1 MSWTASCLFSSARAT
16 GQSSTRARVRRGARA
31 SRTARAMSAAGEKL
45 RAERKRFERELASP
59 EVIPNTPIG
68 VDDRAHFLAD
78 SPAAQPDDSVWDDDD
93 DANAAPAPT
102 TPYRRPPN
110 SKDAGALPGA
120 TATASEARP
129 PPSPALPKPSEDF
142 TVNIRE
148 ALDAA
153 ERGLRASVIAT
164 DQMERLAASR
174 GMKVPPRGTAGFAK
188 PHAAS
193 PKTPVIGA
201 AGESLSLGAL
211 GRPTEAQALASL
223 GAEDADPEARAYLK
237 GVLRMLY
244 GSEDAPDPADGDEA
258 TPPSRRRGG
267 LGDDSERENVVRR
280 RAHSRSPGSAS
291 PSPSQVSP
299 ALSEPSPARSVEGAA
314 EGAVDEGAV
323 DDDAVDDDAV
333 DDDAVDGAVLD
344 VRGSFAF
351 APVNV
356 SLDAK
361 GVGAAAETSG
371 DVSSASPSDGPAA
384 LPPTPG
390 LPPTPEARRASPNEA
405 LATAAAT
412 AAATVRGSMSYAGAR
427 RSKVVD
433 DASRAAML
441 GELDQL
447 EREYARITTPPEV
460 TSAATA
466 ISTPPRDAA
475 NAEVGSKRQRRDEA
489 AAAAA
494 SSSASPAAADAIV
507 PSPARSPEPTPSPY
521 RPASRRDVIIGAG
534 DSVPMPSFDPKPTPT
549 PRASRNPTRISAE
562 TTSGARSVSRA
573 SVSPSGSPLEP
584 PVREALDA
592 MDPIKG
598 SRSASRRTPSATTDA
613 RADEDASRARDA
625 RHKVEHL
632 VGGAFDYD
640 ALRKVTELAR
650 GRIRTQIH
658 SVASKPSAK
667 PPRVGPA
674 GAATRRDGDGDDFFE
689 DVREAAAFGVGALD
703 AADADE
709 SIDAFCVAMRAEV
722 ATRIVASRA
731 GVQAEAAK
739 MALARK
745 YSPAAAAEKPSANP
759 RVAAER
765 FVAAEA
771 KQKAARGEHRA
782 AYRTKPAPR
791 GAWQPPPPREKT
803 PRRRRRGNASKEE
816 NADES
821 SRRSKSAP
829 ARERPPAADP
839 DEARS
844 SEAPAALGGADRAPT
859 LIDRRIERSARAAA
873 ARAAA
878 EKLRAAEA
886 ERVEKAAEA
895 KRLAAKRLR
904 ERQTKVA
911 FGRKVDAER
920 DAEED
925 GAPSE
930 SPASAKTSK
939 SKAKSERP
947 RNTVVKPFNLSV
959 GNAKRPDLEDRE
971 NARRDPD
978 VWEPSPERKN
988 RRPLSETFAEA
999 DARREAEREVRDS
1012 RRASAAATRR
1022 SKIVVEASRAAAPAI
1037 AAAEAARREATI
1049 AAMAAAKAAEAAE
1062 AAEALMMAEA
1072 RRLRERRAE
1081 LYAAGKAPEFVSAR
1095 AFEGAS
1101 RAGFEDDDD
1110 ATPLMASYGE
1120 MRVSRGDVVV
1130 EGAPPEEAT
1139 FRDAAPRRGSSRRFD
1154 DARDESEPTD
1164 EPVASPS
1171 PEKPRGD
1178 DGDAPSPPM
1187 RVSASLATPSPIKAP
1202 RSPAVERALREPV
1215 QYEASR
1221 LRADGDD
1228 GGDDGAAD
1236 GDDDD
1241 DDGDDL
1247 DGTVPRRASE
1257 DADALAARL
1266 AAQLP
1271 GTPAGTSRRRQ
1282 VRVADDDG
1290 PPSPETPPS
1299 PASPAVTWRAGRR
1312 ELPAALRQTLF
1323 PVEGVAA
1330 SENPPVITRTEGIVA
1345 AVANDAETMAND
1357 AETMAND
1364 AETKTNVG
1372 VEPEEDAARRARG
1385 HRVASHRRTRVIP
1398 ETAIRAAEA
1407 REAALRARE
1416 NDAEGTGAD
1425 SNRGAD
1431 AASGSSLVSSHPPR
1445 GVASGRHQLLRGDDL
1460 LYVPPANL
1468 ATLADDDEDDDE
1480 DDGHDVSSRTSLLD
1494 RTDAT
1499 DATMDLTTD
1508 ATAAIAAANAA
1519 RYYAEKSHPAHREA
1533 AVAAAAAAAEM
1544 DASEEEESF
1553 EESEEECE

>member
-1 MSWTASCLFSSARAT
+1 
-16 GQSSTRARVRRGARA
+16 
-31 SRTARAMSAAGEKL
+31 MSAAGDKL

-102 TPYRRPPN
+102 TPYRRPPAA
-110 SKDAGALPGA
+110 KDAGAPPGA
-120 TATASEARP
+120 TATTSEARP

-201 AGESLSLGAL
+201 AGESFALGAL

-244 GSEDAPDPADGDEA
+244 GSDDAPTPADGDEA

-299 ALSEPSPARSVEGAA
+299 APSDPSPARSVEGAV
-314 EGAVDEGAV
+314 EGAAA
-323 DDDAVDDDAV
+323 DAKDATPPT
-333 DDDAVDGAVLD
+333 D

-351 APVNV
+351 APVDV

-361 GVGAAAETSG
+361 GVGGGAETSV
-371 DVSSASPSDGPAA
+371 DISTASPSEDPAA

-405 LATAAAT
+405 VAAAAAT

-447 EREYARITTPPEV
+447 EREYARITSPPEV

-466 ISTPPRDAA
+466 MSTPPRDEP
-475 NAEVGSKRQRRDEA
+475 NAEVGSKRQRRDEDVDEA
-489 AAAAA
+489 SAAAA
-494 SSSASPAAADAIV
+494 SASAAAAVASPANDDDDFV
-507 PSPARSPEPTPSPY
+507 FARSPEPTPSPY
-521 RPASRRDVIIGAG
+521 RPASRRDVVMGAG
-534 DSVPMPSFDPKPTPT
+534 DSVPMPSFDPRPTPT
-549 PRASRNPTRISAE
+549 PRSSRTPTRISAE

-573 SVSPSGSPLEP
+573 SVSPPDSPLEP

-598 SRSASRRTPSATTDA
+598 SHPASRSTWSATMDA
-613 RADEDASRARDA
+613 RADEHAARARDA

-632 VGGAFDYD
+632 LGGAFDYD
-640 ALRKVTELAR
+640 KLRKVTELAR
-650 GRIRTQIH
+650 GRIRTQNH
-658 SVASKPSAK
+658 AVASKPPAK
-667 PPRVGPA
+667 PPRVGPS
-674 GAATRRDGDGDDFFE
+674 GSATRRERDGDESRGCDFFE

-703 AADADE
+703 ALDATDADE
-709 SIDAFCVAMRAEV
+709 SIHAFRAAMRAEV

-745 YSPAAAAEKPSANP
+745 YSPAAAAAAEEKPATNP

-782 AYRTKPAPR
+782 AYRTKPVPR
-791 GAWQPPPPREKT
+791 GAWQPPPPREKA
-803 PRRRRRGNASKEE
+803 PRRLRRVGVGAAKE
-816 NADES
+816 DVDGS

-829 ARERPPAADP
+829 SRERPPASDP

-844 SEAPAALGGADRAPT
+844 SEAPAALGGAERAPT

-886 ERVEKAAEA
+886 ERVQKAAEA
-895 KRLAAKRLR
+895 KRLAAERLR

-911 FGRKVDAER
+911 FGRKVNAAKDAE
-920 DAEED
+920 D
-925 GAPSE
+925 GEAPSG
-930 SPASAKTSK
+930 SPASAKKSTSK
-939 SKAKSERP
+939 SKPP

-959 GNAKRPDLEDRE
+959 GNAKRSDAEDRE

-978 VWEPSPERKN
+978 VWEPSPDRPN

-999 DARREAEREVRDS
+999 DARREAERAVRDS

-1037 AAAEAARREATI
+1037 AAAEAARREATV

-1081 LYAAGKAPEFVSAR
+1081 LYAAGKAPEFVPAR

-1101 RAGFEDDDD
+1101 RAGFQDDDD

-1120 MRVSRGDVVV
+1120 MRVSRGRLVV

-1139 FRDAAPRRGSSRRFD
+1139 FRDAAPRRGGALD
-1154 DARDESEPTD
+1154 DARDESQPTD

-1171 PEKPRGD
+1171 PEKTRGGGD
-1178 DGDAPSPPM
+1178 DDGGDDAPGSPTGDALSPPI

-1221 LRADGDD
+1221 LGAGARGDEDEDEDEDEGERDRDGDS
-1228 GGDDGAAD
+1228 A
-1236 GDDDD
+1236 
-1241 DDGDDL
+1241 
-1247 DGTVPRRASE
+1247 DGTVPRRVFESAE
-1257 DADALAARL
+1257 DADALAAQL

-1271 GTPAGTSRRRQ
+1271 GTPAGMSNRRR
-1282 VRVADDDG
+1282 VRVADGDG

-1323 PVEGVAA
+1323 PVEGVTAA
-1330 SENPPVITRTEGIVA
+1330 SEIPPPITKTDDEIVA
-1345 AVANDAETMAND
+1345 AVANDAGTATVTATETD
-1357 AETMAND
+1357 
-1364 AETKTNVG
+1364 VG
-1372 VEPEEDAARRARG
+1372 DVAREEVGADRRRR
-1385 HRVASHRRTRVIP
+1385 RVVP

-1407 REAALRARE
+1407 REAALRARDE
-1416 NDAEGTGAD
+1416 D
-1425 SNRGAD
+1425 SNPGAG
-1431 AASGSSLVSSHPPR
+1431 AAPGSSLASSHPPR
-1445 GVASGRHQLLRGDDL
+1445 VAASGRHQLLRGDDL

-1468 ATLADDDEDDDE
+1468 GTLADDDDDEEEE
-1480 DDGHDVSSRTSLLD
+1480 DDGHDVSSRKSWLD

-1508 ATAAIAAANAA
+1508 AAATIAAANAK
-1519 RYYAEKSHPAHREA
+1519 YYAEKSHPAHRDA
-1533 AVAAAAAAAEM
+1533 AVAAAAAAAEEEEE
-1544 DASEEEESF
+1544 DASEEEDSF
-1553 EESEEECE
+1553 EESEDEYR

>member
-1 MSWTASCLFSSARAT
+1 MVPSMMTPSTMMPSTAP
-16 GQSSTRARVRRGARA
+16 
-31 SRTARAMSAAGEKL
+31 M
-45 RAERKRFERELASP
+45 
-59 EVIPNTPIG
+59 
-68 VDDRAHFLAD
+68 
-78 SPAAQPDDSVWDDDD
+78 
-93 DANAAPAPT
+93 
-102 TPYRRPPN
+102 
-110 SKDAGALPGA
+110 
-120 TATASEARP
+120 
-129 PPSPALPKPSEDF
+129 
-142 TVNIRE
+142 
-148 ALDAA
+148 
-153 ERGLRASVIAT
+153 
-164 DQMERLAASR
+164 
-174 GMKVPPRGTAGFAK
+174 
-188 PHAAS
+188 
-193 PKTPVIGA
+193 
-201 AGESLSLGAL
+201 
-211 GRPTEAQALASL
+211 
-223 GAEDADPEARAYLK
+223 
-237 GVLRMLY
+237 
-244 GSEDAPDPADGDEA
+244 
-258 TPPSRRRGG
+258 
-267 LGDDSERENVVRR
+267 
-280 RAHSRSPGSAS
+280 
-291 PSPSQVSP
+291 
-299 ALSEPSPARSVEGAA
+299 
-314 EGAVDEGAV
+314 
-323 DDDAVDDDAV
+323 
-333 DDDAVDGAVLD
+333 D

-361 GVGAAAETSG
+361 GVGAPAETSG

-412 AAATVRGSMSYAGAR
+412 AAAKVRRSMSYAGAR

-447 EREYARITTPPEV
+447 EREYARITSPPEV
-460 TSAATA
+460 TSAATT
-466 ISTPPRDAA
+466 ISTPPLDAA

-494 SSSASPAAADAIV
+494 SSSASPAAADATV

-573 SVSPSGSPLEP
+573 SVSPSESPLEP

-598 SRSASRRTPSATTDA
+598 SRSASRRTLSATTDA
-613 RADEDASRARDA
+613 RADEDASRSRDA

-709 SIDAFCVAMRAEV
+709 SIDAFRVAMRAEV

-803 PRRRRRGNASKEE
+803 PRRRRRGGASKEE
-816 NADES
+816 NADGS
-821 SRRSKSAP
+821 SPRSKSAP

-939 SKAKSERP
+939 SKARSERP

-1037 AAAEAARREATI
+1037 AAAEAARREATV

-1130 EGAPPEEAT
+1130 EDAPPEEAT
-1139 FRDAAPRRGSSRRFD
+1139 FRDAAPRRGGSRRFD

-1228 GGDDGAAD
+1228 GDDGV
-1236 GDDDD
+1236 
-1241 DDGDDL
+1241 DDGTTAGTTGTGTTTTTTGTT

-1271 GTPAGTSRRRQ
+1271 GTPAGASRRRQ

-1345 AVANDAETMAND
+1345 ADGERRGD
-1357 AETMAND
+1357 DGERRGD
-1364 AETKTNVG
+1364 
-1372 VEPEEDAARRARG
+1372 EDERRRRTGGGRG
-1385 HRVASHRRTRVIP
+1385 ASRAGSSRRVASSNPRHPRDGDSRGGG
-1398 ETAIRAAEA
+1398 A
-1407 REAALRARE
+1407 RGGAPRARKRR
-1416 NDAEGTGAD
+1416 
-1425 SNRGAD
+1425 RGYRRGFEPRRGRRVWIVSRVLAPASRRRVG
-1431 AASGSSLVSSHPPR
+1431 AASTPPR
-1445 GVASGRHQLLRGDDL
+1445 RRFAVRATRESRDARRRRRGRRRGRWTRRELAHIVARSNGRDGR
-1460 LYVPPANL
+1460 
-1468 ATLADDDEDDDE
+1468 
-1480 DDGHDVSSRTSLLD
+1480 DDGSNDGRDGGDRGGERREILRRKIAPGAQRSRRRGGGGGCGD
-1494 RTDAT
+1494 GR
-1499 DATMDLTTD
+1499 
-1508 ATAAIAAANAA
+1508 
-1519 RYYAEKSHPAHREA
+1519 
-1533 AVAAAAAAAEM
+1533 V
-1544 DASEEEESF
+1544 
-1553 EESEEECE
+1553 

>member
-1 MSWTASCLFSSARAT
+1 M
-16 GQSSTRARVRRGARA
+16 
-31 SRTARAMSAAGEKL
+31 
-45 RAERKRFERELASP
+45 
-59 EVIPNTPIG
+59 
-68 VDDRAHFLAD
+68 
-78 SPAAQPDDSVWDDDD
+78 
-93 DANAAPAPT
+93 
-102 TPYRRPPN
+102 
-110 SKDAGALPGA
+110 
-120 TATASEARP
+120 
-129 PPSPALPKPSEDF
+129 
-142 TVNIRE
+142 
-148 ALDAA
+148 
-153 ERGLRASVIAT
+153 
-164 DQMERLAASR
+164 
-174 GMKVPPRGTAGFAK
+174 
-188 PHAAS
+188 
-193 PKTPVIGA
+193 
-201 AGESLSLGAL
+201 
-211 GRPTEAQALASL
+211 
-223 GAEDADPEARAYLK
+223 
-237 GVLRMLY
+237 
-244 GSEDAPDPADGDEA
+244 
-258 TPPSRRRGG
+258 
-267 LGDDSERENVVRR
+267 
-280 RAHSRSPGSAS
+280 
-291 PSPSQVSP
+291 
-299 ALSEPSPARSVEGAA
+299 
-314 EGAVDEGAV
+314 
-323 DDDAVDDDAV
+323 
-333 DDDAVDGAVLD
+333 
-344 VRGSFAF
+344 
-351 APVNV
+351 NV

-412 AAATVRGSMSYAGAR
+412 AAAKVRRSMSYAGAR

-447 EREYARITTPPEV
+447 EREYARITSPPEV
-460 TSAATA
+460 TSAATT
-466 ISTPPRDAA
+466 ISTPPLDAA

-494 SSSASPAAADAIV
+494 SSSASPAAADATA

-598 SRSASRRTPSATTDA
+598 SRSASRRTLSATTDA

-709 SIDAFCVAMRAEV
+709 SIDAFRVAMRAEV

-803 PRRRRRGNASKEE
+803 PRRRRRGGASKEE

-939 SKAKSERP
+939 SKARSERP

-1037 AAAEAARREATI
+1037 AAAEAARREATV

-1139 FRDAAPRRGSSRRFD
+1139 FRDAAPRRGGSRRFD

-1228 GGDDGAAD
+1228 GVDDGAAD

-1271 GTPAGTSRRRQ
+1271 GTPPGASRRRQ

-1345 AVANDAETMAND
+1345 AMANDAETMAND

-1468 ATLADDDEDDDE
+1468 ATLADDDEEDDE

>member
-1 MSWTASCLFSSARAT
+1 
-16 GQSSTRARVRRGARA
+16 
-31 SRTARAMSAAGEKL
+31 
-45 RAERKRFERELASP
+45 
-59 EVIPNTPIG
+59 
-68 VDDRAHFLAD
+68 
-78 SPAAQPDDSVWDDDD
+78 
-93 DANAAPAPT
+93 
-102 TPYRRPPN
+102 
-110 SKDAGALPGA
+110 
-120 TATASEARP
+120 
-129 PPSPALPKPSEDF
+129 
-142 TVNIRE
+142 
-148 ALDAA
+148 
-153 ERGLRASVIAT
+153 
-164 DQMERLAASR
+164 MERLAASR

-188 PHAAS
+188 PHVAS

-201 AGESLSLGAL
+201 AGESLALGAL
-211 GRPTEAQALASL
+211 ERPTEAQALASL

-244 GSEDAPDPADGDEA
+244 GSEDAPDPVNGDEA

-299 ALSEPSPARSVEGAA
+299 ALSEPSPARSVEGA
-314 EGAVDEGAV
+314 VDDDAV

-333 DDDAVDGAVLD
+333 DDDAVDGAVEDAAAPMD

-361 GVGAAAETSG
+361 GVGGPAETSG

-405 LATAAAT
+405 LAAAAAT
-412 AAATVRGSMSYAGAR
+412 AAAKVRRSMSYAGAR

-447 EREYARITTPPEV
+447 EREYARITSPPEV

-466 ISTPPRDAA
+466 ILTPPRDAA

-494 SSSASPAAADAIV
+494 SSSASPAAADATA

-549 PRASRNPTRISAE
+549 PRSSRTPTRISAE

-573 SVSPSGSPLEP
+573 SVSPSESPLEP

-598 SRSASRRTPSATTDA
+598 SHPASRSNAGRRRRMREPTNTRRARETRDTRWNTSSAAPSTTTRFEKSQNSRAVGFEPKSTRSRANPPPSRRGLAPRARRLVGTATATIFSRTFARRRRSASARSTRRTRTSPSTRFAWRCA
-613 RADEDASRARDA
+613 RRWRRESSR
-625 RHKVEHL
+625 V
-632 VGGAFDYD
+632 
-640 ALRKVTELAR
+640 AR
-650 GRIRTQIH
+650 GFRRRLRRWRSRENI
-658 SVASKPSAK
+658 
-667 PPRVGPA
+667 PR
-674 GAATRRDGDGDDFFE
+674 RR
-689 DVREAAAFGVGALD
+689 R
-703 AADADE
+703 
-709 SIDAFCVAMRAEV
+709 RRNRP
-722 ATRIVASRA
+722 T
-731 GVQAEAAK
+731 
-739 MALARK
+739 
-745 YSPAAAAEKPSANP
+745 NP

-791 GAWQPPPPREKT
+791 GAWQPPPPREKA
-803 PRRRRRGNASKEE
+803 PRRRRRGIASKEE
-816 NADES
+816 NADGS

-844 SEAPAALGGADRAPT
+844 SEAPAALGGAERAPT

-939 SKAKSERP
+939 SKPRSKRP

-999 DARREAEREVRDS
+999 DARREAERAVRDS

-1037 AAAEAARREATI
+1037 AAAEAARREATV

-1139 FRDAAPRRGSSRRFD
+1139 FRDAAPRRGGSRRFD

-1228 GGDDGAAD
+1228 GDDGGDDGDDGGDDGDDGDDDAAD

-1241 DDGDDL
+1241 GETYGA

-1271 GTPAGTSRRRQ
+1271 GTPPGASRRRQ

-1357 AETMAND
+1357 AET
-1364 AETKTNVG
+1364 KTNVG

-1385 HRVASHRRTRVIP
+1385 HRIASHRRTRVIP

-1425 SNRGAD
+1425 SNCGAD

-1445 GVASGRHQLLRGDDL
+1445 GAASGRHQLLRGDDL

-1544 DASEEEESF
+1544 DASEEEDSF

>member
-1 MSWTASCLFSSARAT
+1 
-16 GQSSTRARVRRGARA
+16 
-31 SRTARAMSAAGEKL
+31 MSAAGEKL

-93 DANAAPAPT
+93 DGNAAPAPT

-314 EGAVDEGAV
+314 EGTVDEGAV

-333 DDDAVDGAVLD
+333 DGAVEDAAAPLD

-447 EREYARITTPPEV
+447 EREYARITSPPEV
-460 TSAATA
+460 TSAATT
-466 ISTPPRDAA
+466 ISTPPLDAA

-494 SSSASPAAADAIV
+494 SSSASPAAADATA

-598 SRSASRRTPSATTDA
+598 SRSASRRTLSATTDA
-613 RADEDASRARDA
+613 RADEDASRSRDA

-709 SIDAFCVAMRAEV
+709 SIDAFRVAMRAEV

-803 PRRRRRGNASKEE
+803 PRRRRRGGASKEE

-821 SRRSKSAP
+821 SPRSKSAP

-839 DEARS
+839 DEAFVRGARGARRRRPRADAHRS
-844 SEAPAALGGADRAPT
+844 SNRAF
-859 LIDRRIERSARAAA
+859 RARARRR
-873 ARAAA
+873 RAAA

-930 SPASAKTSK
+930 SPASAKPSK
-939 SKAKSERP
+939 SKARSERP

-1037 AAAEAARREATI
+1037 AAAEAARREATV

-1130 EGAPPEEAT
+1130 EDAPPEEAT
-1139 FRDAAPRRGSSRRFD
+1139 FRDAAPRRGGSRRFD

-1228 GGDDGAAD
+1228 GVDDGAAD

-1271 GTPAGTSRRRQ
+1271 EPRGGVSSSSGSRR
-1282 VRVADDDG
+1282 G
-1290 PPSPETPPS
+1290 
-1299 PASPAVTWRAGRR
+1299 
-1312 ELPAALRQTLF
+1312 
-1323 PVEGVAA
+1323 
-1330 SENPPVITRTEGIVA
+1330 
-1345 AVANDAETMAND
+1345 
-1357 AETMAND
+1357 
-1364 AETKTNVG
+1364 
-1372 VEPEEDAARRARG
+1372 
-1385 HRVASHRRTRVIP
+1385 
-1398 ETAIRAAEA
+1398 
-1407 REAALRARE
+1407 
-1416 NDAEGTGAD
+1416 
-1425 SNRGAD
+1425 
-1431 AASGSSLVSSHPPR
+1431 
-1445 GVASGRHQLLRGDDL
+1445 
-1460 LYVPPANL
+1460 
-1468 ATLADDDEDDDE
+1468 
-1480 DDGHDVSSRTSLLD
+1480 
-1494 RTDAT
+1494 
-1499 DATMDLTTD
+1499 
-1508 ATAAIAAANAA
+1508 
-1519 RYYAEKSHPAHREA
+1519 
-1533 AVAAAAAAAEM
+1533 
-1544 DASEEEESF
+1544 
-1553 EESEEECE
+1553 

>member
-93 DANAAPAPT
+93 DGNAAPAPT

-314 EGAVDEGAV
+314 EGTVDEG
-323 DDDAVDDDAV
+323 AVDDDAV

-447 EREYARITTPPEV
+447 EREYARITSPPEV
-460 TSAATA
+460 TSAATT
-466 ISTPPRDAA
+466 ISTPPLDAA

-494 SSSASPAAADAIV
+494 SSSASPAAADATV

-598 SRSASRRTPSATTDA
+598 SRSASRRTLSATTDA
-613 RADEDASRARDA
+613 RADEDASRSRDA

-709 SIDAFCVAMRAEV
+709 SIDAFRVAMRAEV

-803 PRRRRRGNASKEE
+803 PRRRRRGGASKEE

-821 SRRSKSAP
+821 SPRSKSAP

-859 LIDRRIERSARAAA
+859 LIDRRIERSARA
-873 ARAAA
+873 R
-878 EKLRAAEA
+878 R
-886 ERVEKAAEA
+886 R
-895 KRLAAKRLR
+895 R
-904 ERQTKVA
+904 
-911 FGRKVDAER
+911 
-920 DAEED
+920 
-925 GAPSE
+925 
-930 SPASAKTSK
+930 
-939 SKAKSERP
+939 
-947 RNTVVKPFNLSV
+947 
-959 GNAKRPDLEDRE
+959 
-971 NARRDPD
+971 ARR
-978 VWEPSPERKN
+978 
-988 RRPLSETFAEA
+988 RRSF
-999 DARREAEREVRDS
+999 ARRRRSAS
-1012 RRASAAATRR
+1012 RRRRRR
-1022 SKIVVEASRAAAPAI
+1022 S
-1037 AAAEAARREATI
+1037 
-1049 AAMAAAKAAEAAE
+1049 
-1062 AAEALMMAEA
+1062 
-1072 RRLRERRAE
+1072 
-1081 LYAAGKAPEFVSAR
+1081 
-1095 AFEGAS
+1095 
-1101 RAGFEDDDD
+1101 D
-1110 ATPLMASYGE
+1110 
-1120 MRVSRGDVVV
+1120 
-1130 EGAPPEEAT
+1130 
-1139 FRDAAPRRGSSRRFD
+1139 
-1154 DARDESEPTD
+1154 
-1164 EPVASPS
+1164 
-1171 PEKPRGD
+1171 
-1178 DGDAPSPPM
+1178 SPPN
-1187 RVSASLATPSPIKAP
+1187 VSASDRRRWRSGVRWTP
-1202 RSPAVERALREPV
+1202 RETRKRTGRLP
-1215 QYEASR
+1215 SR
-1221 LRADGDD
+1221 
-1228 GGDDGAAD
+1228 
-1236 GDDDD
+1236 
-1241 DDGDDL
+1241 
-1247 DGTVPRRASE
+1247 PRR
-1257 DADALAARL
+1257 RKR
-1266 AAQLP
+1266 P
-1271 GTPAGTSRRRQ
+1271 SRRR
-1282 VRVADDDG
+1282 G
-1290 PPSPETPPS
+1290 PSD
-1299 PASPAVTWRAGRR
+1299 RG
-1312 ELPAALRQTLF
+1312 
-1323 PVEGVAA
+1323 
-1330 SENPPVITRTEGIVA
+1330 TRW
-1345 AVANDAETMAND
+1345 
-1357 AETMAND
+1357 
-1364 AETKTNVG
+1364 
-1372 VEPEEDAARRARG
+1372 
-1385 HRVASHRRTRVIP
+1385 
-1398 ETAIRAAEA
+1398 
-1407 REAALRARE
+1407 
-1416 NDAEGTGAD
+1416 
-1425 SNRGAD
+1425 
-1431 AASGSSLVSSHPPR
+1431 
-1445 GVASGRHQLLRGDDL
+1445 
-1460 LYVPPANL
+1460 
-1468 ATLADDDEDDDE
+1468 
-1480 DDGHDVSSRTSLLD
+1480 
-1494 RTDAT
+1494 
-1499 DATMDLTTD
+1499 
-1508 ATAAIAAANAA
+1508 
-1519 RYYAEKSHPAHREA
+1519 
-1533 AVAAAAAAAEM
+1533 
-1544 DASEEEESF
+1544 
-1553 EESEEECE
+1553 